1 VHVDGTMASPK
12 CLIFSFTRFMEA
24 VLADSNQSGCLTVG
38 EGVVLNGTFVVPD
51 IASVSGS
58 IEGDITARELIVASS
73 GVIKGKVTAEI
84 IDLRGEIHDTLTAKK
99 SLFIRSTGK
108 ALGSVQYQKS
118 RSKRAVTY
126 RAHYKRLMATAQL
139 LVRTDFGAVT
149 RVHQ

>member
-1 VHVDGTMASPK
+1 
-12 CLIFSFTRFMEA
+12 LIFSFTRFMEA

-108 ALGSVQYQKS
+108 ALGSVQYAEIEIEKGGDLQGSLQKIDGDGPAS
-118 RSKRAVTY
+118 GTY
-126 RAHYKRLMATAQL
+126 
-139 LVRTDFGAVT
+139 
-149 RVHQ
+149 